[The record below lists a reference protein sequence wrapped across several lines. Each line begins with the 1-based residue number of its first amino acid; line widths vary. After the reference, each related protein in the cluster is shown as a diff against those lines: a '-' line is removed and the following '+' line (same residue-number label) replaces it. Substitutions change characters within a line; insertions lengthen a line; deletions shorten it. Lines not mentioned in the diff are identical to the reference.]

1 MYLLKTH
8 SLEECAL
15 LLRTGY
21 TLSRLVQQRVILILG
36 QRERKEKKEKK
47 KKKKI
52 EEYLKNSGQGRL
64 PRLIFTSRLL
74 THCAPIKTNNMTI
87 QGDSLQILIPML
99 IL

>member
-1 MYLLKTH
+1 MDSLKETEMEIMTH

-15 LLRTGY
+15 LLRTGE
-21 TLSRLVQQRVILILG
+21 TLSRLVQHRIILILG
-36 QRERKEKKEKK
+36 QK

-64 PRLIFTSRLL
+64 LRLIFTSHRL
-74 THCAPIKTNNMTI
+74 TRCAPIKTNNTMI
-87 QGDSLQILIPML
+87 QGDSLQILIPIPIL